1 MTPDP
6 SVIRE
11 TLIWAGKAE
20 LEQSLKRVPVG
31 DGRYLPWMPFQIP
44 DFLALLAE
52 AIPATPGTRF
62 LGIGAG
68 PGTKELLA
76 REIFGL
82 DVTCLEI
89 NPAYS
94 ATAEAAGLDVITAD
108 ALDFTGYGAYDLL
121 WFYRPMR
128 DPDLQAALEKA
139 VWDGMSPGAV
149 VICASL
155 EAPPPQARF
164 WPVLEDTDR
173 PRGIWCKL
181 PAS

>member
-6 SVIRE
+6 SAIRE
-11 TLIWAGKAE
+11 VLIRAGQIENEQTRKAIP
-20 LEQSLKRVPVG
+20 SADP
-31 DGRYLPWMPFQIP
+31 RYLPWMPFQIP
-44 DFLALLAE
+44 EFVALLAE

-76 REIFGL
+76 RDIFGL
-82 DVTCLEI
+82 DPTCLEI
-89 NPAYS
+89 NPELA
-94 ATAEAAGLDVITAD
+94 AVAQAAGMDVVVGD
-108 ALDFTGYGAYDLL
+108 ALDFTGYGAYDLI
-121 WFYRPMR
+121 WFYRPVR

-149 VICASL
+149 AVCAAL
-155 EAPPPQARF
+155 ESPPPQARF
-164 WPVLEDTDR
+164 WPVLEDLDR

-181 PAS
+181 PPS